1 MDKNLKKA
9 LKFYLTNIFR
19 KLPDSSKKRRKF
31 IHLLKQN
38 ILDYI
43 NEKSINK
50 IEDIYMQFGTVDEI
64 VEAYLD
70 DISYKY
76 LRERI
81 KITRMQKACMYIT
94 ILTVIVG
101 TFAYNII
108 LYYSNKKDKSIKND
122 TSILLFFNQ

>member
-1 MDKNLKKA
+1 
-9 LKFYLTNIFR
+9 
-19 KLPDSSKKRRKF
+19 
-31 IHLLKQN
+31 
-38 ILDYI
+38 
-43 NEKSINK
+43 
-50 IEDIYMQFGTVDEI
+50 MQFGTVDEI

-76 LRERI
+76 LREQI
-81 KITRMQKACMYIT
+81 KITRMQKACMYIP